1 MTPGSKVELS
11 VWRSGKAQSVTV
23 ELGTLPADQQASA
36 GDDNGQPEQAQPP
49 ASEKALADLGLTV
62 GPSDDGKGLAITGI
76 DPNSDAADK
85 GIKEGETITSVN
97 NQDVSSADDVVRVIN
112 QAKKDGRTRALFQI
126 QSKDGSRFVA
136 LPINGQG

>member
-1 MTPGSKVELS
+1 
-11 VWRSGKAQSVTV
+11 
-23 ELGTLPADQQASA
+23 LPIDQKDASA
-36 GDDNGQPEQAQPP
+36 DDNSQPQQPEAP

-62 GPSDDGKGLAITGI
+62 GPSDDGKGLAITDI

-85 GIKEGETITSVN
+85 GIKEGEKITSVN
-97 NQDVSSADDVVRVIN
+97 NQEVSSADDIVKVLN

-126 QSKDGSRFVA
+126 QSSEGSRFVA